1 MTLIAYVLPKL
12 RTANYVVRQMS
23 KKTRIRTPFDTEHA
37 KGFQT
42 QLKSA
47 GSTFII
53 FSHNSEGK
61 RFGKCLL
68 VISEI
73 LRLIVN
79 ILTADYMYSL
89 CIGWICS
96 NQLKCNYLRNKT
108 ISLNFS
114 LHFRNFHLNLSIL
127 KKEDSHCLWISEI
140 TDSQRRN

>member
-23 KKTRIRTPFDTEHA
+23 KKTRIRTPFDIEHA

-42 QLKSA
+42 QLNSA

-89 CIGWICS
+89 CNRLNLQQSIKM
-96 NQLKCNYLRNKT
+96 QLSKKQNNFFKFFPSFQKFSSKFEYFEKRGL
-108 ISLNFS
+108 SLLMN
-114 LHFRNFHLNLSIL
+114 FRNYGLP
-127 KKEDSHCLWISEI
+127 K
-140 TDSQRRN
+140 T